1 MRVLLLDFNGTI
13 SDDEHLLCRIFT
25 ELFAEEKPLSEDEY
39 YERLAGLADRE
50 IVQRWLG
57 RDDPMLVERKIE
69 RYGELADGSTVT
81 PEARDAVEYA
91 AGRVPIAVVSGS
103 ARAEIE
109 PVLAKA
115 GLLES
120 VTAIVAS
127 DDIGRSKPDPEGYL
141 IALQM
146 LGVEA
151 AQAAAVE
158 DSDVGIEAAKAAGLY
173 CAAVTTTLP
182 AERLSAADEI
192 AHRFDRDLIAGLLSR
207 S

>member
-1 MRVLLLDFNGTI
+1 M
-13 SDDEHLLCRIFT
+13 
-25 ELFAEEKPLSEDEY
+25 
-39 YERLAGLADRE
+39 
-50 IVQRWLG
+50 
-57 RDDPMLVERKIE
+57 
-69 RYGELADGSTVT
+69 
-81 PEARDAVEYA
+81 
-91 AGRVPIAVVSGS
+91 VSGS

-109 PVLAKA
+109 PVLAQA

-158 DSDVGIEAAKAAGLY
+158 DSEAGVEAAKAAGLY